1 MDPSDVYPDLLGQA
15 VSHSSQRLAQMGSL
29 LASWA
34 VVEARRK
41 ERRNAA
47 KAARSQHELQTLREQ
62 ERAAY
67 KLAQAGW
74 APAGDRQ
81 WLAEA
86 DLIQTARAWSAAAAY
101 ADAAP
106 DAASAAGR
114 CEERLRALHPYA
126 MAWYD
131 RLRAEGA
138 GRFDAMREAVPLF
151 ARAPH
156 ARPGGPAADRRSL
169 RVSASPQAGAQAD
182 DSHDS
187 QRRTGPEPDPVPH
200 EERRGRQIVWKLQ
213 ARAVEERGAELSP
226 DELATVL
233 GATTTLP
240 PDVIAR
246 LARSET
252 QERIAAGAERDRA
265 FDLDRAAAAPVMHD
279 GERSGHL
286 EQASQEK
293 VAADTAS
300 AHASADKNA
309 AQLAAESF
317 PCTVTDA
324 VRAGATASP
333 REGQARARTLTVHSI
348 RRPGRSV

>member
-29 LASWA
+29 LASWV

-47 KAARSQHELQTLREQ
+47 TAARSQHELETLREQ
-62 ERAAY
+62 ERAAN
-67 KLAQAGW
+67 KLARTGW
-74 APAGDRQ
+74 APADDRQ
-81 WLAEA
+81 WLAQA

-101 ADAAP
+101 ADADP

-114 CEERLRALHPYA
+114 CEERLRTLHPYA

-156 ARPGGPAADRRSL
+156 TRPGGPAADRRSL
-169 RVSASPQAGAQAD
+169 QFSASPHAAAQAD
-182 DSHDS
+182 ESHDS
-187 QRRTGPEPDPVPH
+187 ARRPGREPDTVSR
-200 EERRGRQIVWKLQ
+200 EEHRGRQIVSRLQ
-213 ARAVEERGAELSP
+213 SRAVEERGTELSP
-226 DELATVL
+226 DEIATAL
-233 GATTTLP
+233 GATTTLS

-246 LARSET
+246 LARGET

-265 FDLDRAAAAPVMHD
+265 LDLDRAAAAPVMHD
-279 GERSGHL
+279 GERVRDL
-286 EQASQEK
+286 EEADQEK
-293 VAADTAS
+293 LAADTAS
-300 AHASADKNA
+300 AHASADKSA

-317 PCTVTDA
+317 PCTVSDA
-324 VRAGATASP
+324 VHAAATSSP
-333 REGQARARTLTVHSI
+333 QEGQARARTLTVHSI
-348 RRPGRSV
+348 RQPGRSS

>member
-47 KAARSQHELQTLREQ
+47 TAARSQHELETLREQ

-67 KLAQAGW
+67 KLAQVGW
-74 APAGDRQ
+74 APADDRQ
-81 WLAEA
+81 WLAQA

-101 ADAAP
+101 ADGDP
-106 DAASAAGR
+106 YAASAAGR
-114 CEERLRALHPYA
+114 CEERLRTLHPYA

-156 ARPGGPAADRRSL
+156 ARPGGPAADRRNL
-169 RVSASPQAGAQAD
+169 QVSPSPQAAPQAGEA
-182 DSHDS
+182 HDS
-187 QRRTGPEPDPVPH
+187 PRRPGPEPDPVAP
-200 EERRGRQIVWKLQ
+200 EEHRGRQIVWKLQ
-213 ARAVEERGAELSP
+213 ARAVEERGAQLSP

-233 GATTTLP
+233 GATTSLP

-246 LARSET
+246 LARGET
-252 QERIAAGAERDRA
+252 QEQIAAGAERDRA
-265 FDLDRAAAAPVMHD
+265 FRLDRADAAPVMHD
-279 GERSGHL
+279 GERIRDL
-286 EQASQEK
+286 EVASQEK
-293 VAADTAS
+293 LAADTAS
-300 AHASADKNA
+300 AHASAGKNA

-317 PCTVTDA
+317 PCSVTDA
-324 VRAGATASP
+324 VRAAATSGP
-333 REGQARARTLTVHSI
+333 QEGRAAARTLKVHSI
-348 RRPGRSV
+348 RRPGRSL